1 MRVKKWREDAQPER
15 PDAAGAAEESPEN
28 DEDGYLPDT
37 RVLPLSEKPTRSTAA
52 RREAD
57 ADAGPDSLEER
68 WARLGVFS
76 GGNDRT
82 QVLPGAAPRT
92 DPAERFGTP
101 TGGDAGVPAAPD
113 GPGPSVG
120 RTGGPAGFEGG
131 ADGPWEVERT
141 TALRINDRTRVLPE
155 ASPGTDPA
163 GRPGTRTGGDAG
175 VPAAPDR
182 SGPSVG
188 RTGGP
193 AGFEGGADGPWD
205 VERTTAL
212 RIPRQ
217 QAGVPGAQVTR
228 PSSPAGGTRPPGD
241 RGAAGSREDTARFT
255 GSTPTASRTPVR
267 DPWQE
272 AREAAATH
280 DPHEVTV
287 QLDAVQIGD
296 GGVLHRS
303 PGRAGAGQDAP
314 GGPVFVD
321 ESGRRSRLYRRI
333 GMAVGLAC
341 AGYAVVMV
349 ATLLSGNSDAPWM
362 PVPGQEKKPAGKVE
376 TTPQPA
382 ETDAVPSSGSSLLPG
397 GTPTTGTTTTPPTP
411 GATAPATGAAGT
423 ANQPDA
429 ADPTPTSPRVNTTQ
443 PATGDDDATPT
454 VPDETP
460 SSQPPDPPLPDSP
473 DPGTTAPTGDGE
485 AVGTDD
491 VAGAPADP
499 PVVAADG
506 SAAQP
511 EPSTAPAA
519 PSSENV
525 I

>member
-1 MRVKKWREDAQPER
+1 MEKWREDAQPER
-15 PDAAGAAEESPEN
+15 PEAAAAIEEFPGN
-28 DEDGYLPDT
+28 DEDGGLPDT
-37 RVLPLSEKPTRSTAA
+37 RVLPLSEKPTGSAA
-52 RREAD
+52 DRRD

-76 GGNDRT
+76 GG
-82 QVLPGAAPRT
+82 
-92 DPAERFGTP
+92 GT
-101 TGGDAGVPAAPD
+101 
-113 GPGPSVG
+113 
-120 RTGGPAGFEGG
+120 
-131 ADGPWEVERT
+131 
-141 TALRINDRTRVLPE
+141 DRTRVLPE

-163 GRPGTRTGGDAG
+163 ARPGTRTGDDVR
-175 VPAAPDR
+175 VPAAPE
-182 SGPSVG
+182 GPGSSVG

-193 AGFEGGADGPWD
+193 GRSEGGADGSWD
-205 VERTTAL
+205 AERTTAL
-212 RIPRQ
+212 RIPRP
-217 QAGVPGAQVTR
+217 QAGVPGARVT
-228 PSSPAGGTRPPGD
+228 PTSSPVGGTRPPGD
-241 RGAAGSREDTARFT
+241 RGAAGAREDTARFAGSSPT
-255 GSTPTASRTPVR
+255 GARTPVR

-272 AREAAATH
+272 PGEAEAATH

-296 GGVLHRS
+296 GGVLRRS

-362 PVPGQEKKPAGKVE
+362 PVPGQEQKPAGKVE

-382 ETDAVPSSGSSLLPG
+382 ETDAVPSPGTSLLPG
-397 GTPTTGTTTTPPTP
+397 GTPTTGATTPPTP

-423 ANQPDA
+423 ANQPDT
-429 ADPTPTSPRVNTTQ
+429 ADPTPTSPRQNTTQ
-443 PATGDDDATPT
+443 PATGGDDATPT
-454 VPDETP
+454 IPDETP
-460 SSQPPDPPLPDSP
+460 SSQPPDPPASDSP
-473 DPGTTAPTGDGE
+473 DPGTTAPTGDGD
-485 AVGTDD
+485 AAAGVDD

-499 PVVAADG
+499 PVVAAD
-506 SAAQP
+506 SAARP